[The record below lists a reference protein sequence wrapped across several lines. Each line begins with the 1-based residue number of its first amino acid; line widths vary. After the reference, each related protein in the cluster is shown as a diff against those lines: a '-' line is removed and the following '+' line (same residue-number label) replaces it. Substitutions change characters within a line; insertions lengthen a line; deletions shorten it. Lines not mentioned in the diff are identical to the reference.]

1 MLILIDESG
10 DAGFRLDRG
19 SSLYFVICMVIF
31 HDFKEAERVSK
42 IINDVRKK
50 SRHAGEFRFSKV
62 APKVKDAFF
71 DAIRETEFCIG
82 GLVVN
87 KKLIELQY
95 LKQNHEA
102 FYNYFLRKLLE
113 RDNGI
118 LKDAH
123 LKIGGKGE
131 RKYRQE
137 LTKYLNKQLPDG
149 KIKKIKLVNSDN
161 DNLIQL
167 VDMVTGAIA
176 RSYRRTGQKDAS
188 KWKDKLGNK
197 IDDIWVFK

>member
-1 MLILIDESG
+1 M
-10 DAGFRLDRG
+10 
-19 SSLYFVICMVIF
+19 
-31 HDFKEAERVSK
+31 
-42 IINDVRKK
+42 
-50 SRHAGEFRFSKV
+50 
-62 APKVKDAFF
+62 
-71 DAIRETEFCIG
+71 
-82 GLVVN
+82 VN

-123 LKIGGKGE
+123 LKIDGKGE